1 MTRNWP
7 SPVKPKNRI
16 SAADPMAESGLP
28 MADLVVIDPAEG
40 AETAEFDLLDVGVG
54 CPLLSVSAHFA

>member
-1 MTRNWP
+1 
-7 SPVKPKNRI
+7 
-16 SAADPMAESGLP
+16 MAESGLP